1 MSRHSNSRL
10 RTPSDLRREGRGG
23 WRGPEDR
30 VALGW
35 PKGFAAGP
43 ENRSALLVLL
53 GLASLTPRRLLELA
67 AEVGSASRCLAE
79 VRAGRAGSAADTSYA
94 TAIEPAVVADRLEA
108 AGARLVAAGDPGYPS
123 SLLDLFDPPAGLF
136 VSGPGPPVE
145 GPVVAVVGARNC
157 TPAGR
162 EMASALGAALA
173 RAGACVVS
181 GGARGID
188 AAAHRGAL
196 DAGGRT
202 VVVLGSGIDVAYPK
216 QNRGLLDAARELGAV
231 VSEYPPGT
239 PAEPFRFPARNRIVA
254 ALGSAVVVVEG
265 AEGSGS
271 MITADHALEMGR
283 DVLAVPGAVTGPLSW
298 VTNALIRDG
307 AALIRGPE
315 DLLAD
320 LGLAGGAPGASPA
333 EEPAATLGPEEQ
345 AVWSALV
352 VPSAPDA
359 LARAAGRPLP
369 EVMAGLMALEL
380 RRLVRQV
387 GGRYERRLTR

>member
-1 MSRHSNSRL
+1 
-10 RTPSDLRREGRGG
+10 
-23 WRGPEDR
+23 
-30 VALGW
+30 
-35 PKGFAAGP
+35 
-43 ENRSALLVLL
+43 
-53 GLASLTPRRLLELA
+53 
-67 AEVGSASRCLAE
+67 
-79 VRAGRAGSAADTSYA
+79 
-94 TAIEPAVVADRLEA
+94 
-108 AGARLVAAGDPGYPS
+108 
-123 SLLDLFDPPAGLF
+123 
-136 VSGPGPPVE
+136 
-145 GPVVAVVGARNC
+145 
-157 TPAGR
+157 
-162 EMASALGAALA
+162 
-173 RAGACVVS
+173 VVS

-320 LGLAGGAPGASPA
+320 LGLDGGLDRGAPGASSA
-333 EEPAATLGPEEQ
+333 EEAAATLGPEEQ

-359 LARAAGRPLP
+359 LAQAAGRPLP

>member
-1 MSRHSNSRL
+1 MRQVSTARL

-23 WRGPEDR
+23 WRGAGER
-30 VALGW
+30 IALSW
-35 PKGFAAGP
+35 PTGFAGGA
-43 ENRSALLVLL
+43 ENRSALMVLL

-67 AEVGSASRCLAE
+67 AEVGSASWCLAA
-79 VRAGRAGSAADTSYA
+79 VRAGRAGSEADRSYA
-94 TAIEPAVVADRLEA
+94 MAIEPADVIRRLDA
-108 AGARLVAAGDPGYPS
+108 AGARLVAAGDPGYPP

-136 VSGPGPPVE
+136 VSGPGPPME
-145 GPVVAVVGARNC
+145 GPVVAMVGARNC

-162 EMASALGAALA
+162 DMASALAAALA

-188 AAAHRGAL
+188 AAAHEGAL
-196 DAGGRT
+196 GAGGRT

-216 QNRGLLDAARELGAV
+216 QNRGLLEAARELGAV

-254 ALGSAVVVVEG
+254 ALAAAVVVVEG

-298 VTNALIRDG
+298 VTNALIREG
-307 AALIRGPE
+307 AGLIRGPE

-320 LGLAGGAPGASPA
+320 LGLDRGAPGDSPA
-333 EEPAATLGPEEQ
+333 PEAPGTLGPEEL
-345 AVWSALV
+345 AVWNALV

-369 EVMAGLMALEL
+369 EVMAALLALEL
-380 RRLVRQV
+380 RQLVRQV
-387 GGRYERRLTR
+387 GGRYERRLTS

>member
-1 MSRHSNSRL
+1 MSRASTSRL
-10 RTPSDLRREGRGG
+10 RTPSDLRREDRGG
-23 WRGPEDR
+23 WRGPEER
-30 VALGW
+30 IELSW
-35 PKGFAAGP
+35 PKGFAAGA

-67 AEVGSASRCLAE
+67 ADVGSASRCLAA
-79 VRAGRAGSAADTSYA
+79 VRAGRAGSEADRSYA
-94 TAIEPAVVADRLEA
+94 TAVEPADMTGRLEA
-108 AGARLVAAGDPGYPS
+108 AGARLVAAGDPGYPP

-162 EMASALGAALA
+162 DMASVLAAALA

-188 AAAHRGAL
+188 AAAHQGAL
-196 DAGGRT
+196 GAGGRT
-202 VVVLGSGIDVAYPK
+202 VVVLGSGIDVPYPK
-216 QNRGLLDAARELGAV
+216 QNRGLLDAARERGAM
-231 VSEYPPGT
+231 VSEYPPGN
-239 PAEPFRFPARNRIVA
+239 PAEPVRFPARNRIVA

-320 LGLAGGAPGASPA
+320 LGLDRGAPGDSLSDGATG
-333 EEPAATLGPEEQ
+333 TLGPEDL
-345 AVWSALV
+345 AVWNALV
-352 VPSAPDA
+352 VPSAPDS
-359 LARAAGRPLP
+359 LARAAGRSPTTS
-369 EVMAGLMALEL
+369 
-380 RRLVRQV
+380 RRADHSVKRESSPM
-387 GGRYERRLTR
+387 R